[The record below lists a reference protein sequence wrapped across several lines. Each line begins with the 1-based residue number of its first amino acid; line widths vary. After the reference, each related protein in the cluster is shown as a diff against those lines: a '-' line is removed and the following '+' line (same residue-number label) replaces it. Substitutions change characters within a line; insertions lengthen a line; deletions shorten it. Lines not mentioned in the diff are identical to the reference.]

1 MAVLQS
7 FGPTLLTAGQHDF
20 GPFNVPGSIKQLVL
34 TILQVGWPY
43 EGGEAFTYWLEVWDD
58 ANNIWISEANDK
70 VNDAPI
76 PARFTNPVNSI
87 RIACSV
93 RGQGSR
99 KVQLRTNWKKDM
111 TVSASLVAN

>member
-1 MAVLQS
+1 MAVLHS
-7 FGPTLLTAGQHDF
+7 FGPMPLTAGQHDF
-20 GPFNVPGSIKQLVL
+20 GPFNVPGSVKQLVL

-43 EGGEAFTYWLEVWDD
+43 EGGEAFTYWLEGSSDGG
-58 ANNIWISEANDK
+58 NTWIPEASDN
-70 VNDAPI
+70 VNDAPV
-76 PARFTNPVNSI
+76 PARFTNPANSI

-99 KVQLRTNWKKDM
+99 KVQLRTNWKKDL